1 MAVPLLKVENLNIA
15 FTGYGRRNHVLKD
28 IGFEI
33 AAGERVALIGE
44 TGSGKSVTSKA
55 ILGTLP
61 DNAVIES
68 GNIFYRGADVFAMS
82 PRERD
87 GLKGSAFSIIMQDPL
102 SSFNPV
108 FRIGK
113 LLDDVLYFADRRN
126 ATVSNA
132 RKRKS
137 RIFDVLRRVQLAD
150 PERIFNA
157 WPNELSGG
165 MRQRVLIA
173 LSLLHQPD
181 LLIADEPGTALDVT
195 TQDEILK
202 LINRL
207 VGDEGLSLLMI
218 THNLGVVRQTAD
230 RVLVMRHGE
239 IVEEGRLED
248 IFNAPRENYTRDLME
263 AVPPLYGSR
272 VVNQP
277 VSDKPPIMTLDNVDK
292 VYRSKGILM
301 SRGPGHHAA
310 KSISLSIAEGEVFGI
325 AGESGSGKTTV
336 ARMIMRLLKPTSGTI
351 QVGAAAETADPRRL
365 TQIVYQNPGTSL
377 NPKRTVSQTLSVP
390 LNYGGYDRQ
399 RAEARKK
406 ELLALVRLPENFL
419 SKYPHELS
427 GGQKQRVAIARALA
441 AEPRIII
448 LDEPTSALDVSV
460 QKTVV
465 ELLLTL
471 REELGLT
478 YVIISHDLSLMR
490 NFCSRIAIMLK
501 GEIIEQGPTADVF
514 ARPEHPYTRAL
525 IAAIPVL
532 SDEEEAEKP
541 KVSAAERARFLVQ
554 STGEQGEDETV

>member
-1 MAVPLLKVENLNIA
+1 MATPLLKVENLNIA
-15 FTGYGRRNHVLKD
+15 FTGYGRRNHVLKNV
-28 IGFEI
+28 GFEI

-68 GNIFYRGADVFAMS
+68 GDIAYRGASVFAMP
-82 PRERD
+82 PRERE
-87 GLKGSAFSIIMQDPL
+87 GLKGTAFSIIMQDPL

-108 FRIGK
+108 FKVGR
-113 LLDDVLYFADRRN
+113 LLDDVLYYADRRN
-126 ATVSNA
+126 AVVSSA
-132 RKRKS
+132 AERRK

-150 PERIFNA
+150 PERVFGA

-173 LSLLHQPD
+173 LSLLHQPE

-207 VGDEGLSLLMI
+207 VDDEGLSLLMI

-239 IVEEGRLED
+239 IVEQGTLSGVFTQPKE
-248 IFNAPRENYTRDLME
+248 AYTRDLMD
-263 AVPPLYGSR
+263 AVPPLYGPR

-277 VSDKPPIMTLDNVDK
+277 ASEKAPIVTLENVDK
-292 VYRSKGILM
+292 VYQAKGLLF

-310 KSISLSIAEGEVFGI
+310 KSVNLAVAEGEVFGL

-336 ARMIMRLLKPTSGTI
+336 ARMVMRLVKPTSGTI
-351 QVGAAAETADPRRL
+351 RVGSAAEGADPRRL

-390 LNYGGYDRQ
+390 LAYGGYDRAA
-399 RAEARKK
+399 AETRKK
-406 ELLALVRLPENFL
+406 ELMALVRLPENFL

-441 AEPRIII
+441 ADPRIII

-460 QKTVV
+460 QKTVID
-465 ELLLTL
+465 LLLTL

-501 GEIIEQGPTADVF
+501 GEIIEQGLTADVF
-514 ARPEHPYTRAL
+514 AHPEHPYTRAL

-532 SDEEEAEKP
+532 SDVEEAEKP
-541 KVSAAERARFLVQ
+541 KVSAEDRARFLVQ
-554 STGEQGEDETV
+554 TTGEQDG

>member
-1 MAVPLLKVENLNIA
+1 MAIPLLKVENLNIA
-15 FTGYGRRNHVLKD
+15 FTGYGRRSHVLKNV
-28 IGFEI
+28 GFEI

-68 GNIFYRGADVFAMS
+68 GDIAYRGASVFTMP
-82 PRERD
+82 PRERE
-87 GLKGSAFSIIMQDPL
+87 GLKGTAFSIIMQDPL

-108 FRIGK
+108 FKVGR
-113 LLDDVLYFADRRN
+113 LLDDVLYYADRRN
-126 ATVSNA
+126 AVVSNA
-132 RKRKS
+132 GDRRK

-150 PERIFNA
+150 PERIFAA

-173 LSLLHQPD
+173 LSLLHQPE

-207 VGDEGLSLLMI
+207 VDDEGLSLLMI

-239 IVEEGRLED
+239 IVEQGTLSEV
-248 IFNAPRENYTRDLME
+248 FTAPRQAYTRDLMD
-263 AVPPLYGSR
+263 AVPPLYGPR

-277 VSDKPPIMTLDNVDK
+277 ASAKVPIVTLENVDK
-292 VYRSKGILM
+292 VYQSKGLLF

-310 KSISLSIAEGEVFGI
+310 KSVNLAVAEGEVFGL

-336 ARMIMRLLKPTSGTI
+336 ARMVMRLVKPTSGTI
-351 QVGAAAETADPRRL
+351 RVGSAADGTDPRRL

-390 LNYGGYDRQ
+390 LRYGGHDRTA
-399 RAEARKK
+399 AEARKK
-406 ELLALVRLPENFL
+406 ELMALVRLPENFL

-441 AEPRIII
+441 ADPRIII

-460 QKTVV
+460 QKTVID
-465 ELLLTL
+465 LLLTL

-501 GEIIEQGPTADVF
+501 GEIIEQGLTADVF

-532 SDEEEAEKP
+532 SDAEEAEKP
-541 KVSAAERARFLVQ
+541 KVSAEERARFLVQ
-554 STGEQGEDETV
+554 STGEQDG